1 VTDGGFVVID
11 SDAMEADASTSDKG
25 VSNTAGGKKMA
36 IGHIIT
42 P

>member
-1 VTDGGFVVID
+1 MTEGGFVVID
-11 SDAMEADASTSDKG
+11 SDAMEGDADTSDKG
-25 VSNTAGGKKMA
+25 VSNTAGDKKMA

>member
-1 VTDGGFVVID
+1 MDGGFVVVD
-11 SDAMEADASTSDKG
+11 SDAMEGDANTSDKV
-25 VSNTAGGKKMA
+25 VSNTAGDKKMA